1 EVFAAAGC
9 LAGLVYVRAVGL
21 ARARRRWA
29 VDFVAISATTLLCR
43 VLLPIDIATPSRT
56 QSAAGML
63 DHAAQIAAVGVRV
76 AGAAI
81 VPIRVV
87 SPWVGVGLL
96 AVGLTSGAGL
106 RRRLRRDASARL
118 ELGRW
123 LALAAAGCALAA
135 AAWAVY
141 VPAPAHYSPSAA
153 GTVNRVNALAGIG
166 IALLVFSVLMLV
178 GRSLAALARLPG
190 STAAAVATALVL
202 ALCVANLQRTAADAR
217 AWDAAAED
225 QRQVLSDL
233 RAALPRPARGAV
245 IYAFDAPRVV
255 APGVPVLGTTLDLTS
270 AARISYASPTLTAV
284 PIARVAA

>member
-1 EVFAAAGC
+1 GMVALQATLLYALLRRLGLLARDALACSALSLTFPFSDSVWLWGILSLASFAIAASLLGVILALRAFERTGARAFALHAVSLALYVVGILSYEVFAAAGC

-106 RRRLRRDASARL
+106 RRRLRRDASARP
-118 ELGRW
+118 E
-123 LALAAAGCALAA
+123 
-135 AAWAVY
+135 
-141 VPAPAHYSPSAA
+141 
-153 GTVNRVNALAGIG
+153 
-166 IALLVFSVLMLV
+166 
-178 GRSLAALARLPG
+178 
-190 STAAAVATALVL
+190 
-202 ALCVANLQRTAADAR
+202 
-217 AWDAAAED
+217 
-225 QRQVLSDL
+225 
-233 RAALPRPARGAV
+233 
-245 IYAFDAPRVV
+245 
-255 APGVPVLGTTLDLTS
+255 
-270 AARISYASPTLTAV
+270 
-284 PIARVAA
+284 

>member
-1 EVFAAAGC
+1 MLSYEVFAAAGC

-21 ARARRRWA
+21 ARARTRWA

-178 GRSLAALARLPG
+178 GAPLPTRARGTRPRRISGRSCRTCARPY
-190 STAAAVATALVL
+190 
-202 ALCVANLQRTAADAR
+202 RD
-217 AWDAAAED
+217 
-225 QRQVLSDL
+225 
-233 RAALPRPARGAV
+233 RPAARSSMRSTPRGWWRPV
-245 IYAFDAPRVV
+245 CPCWAPRS
-255 APGVPVLGTTLDLTS
+255 T
-270 AARISYASPTLTAV
+270 
-284 PIARVAA
+284 